1 MLVYLFVPL
10 TDECYGFGLCPERVW
25 GLGQLSGFRTVLE
38 VSRKFRGCWG
48 YQAWVYSFFVLA
60 VLPCFGLNPWLLMRQ
75 QLRGPVSDTKPSQL
89 ATRAWKAPSSSP
101 TSDPATDFFAHPVQ
115 PLPDQS
121 MIREQVLL
129 VMRNN
134 FTEFGVRP
142 STPIS
147 MLRISPVPLPLRL
160 PQIRTHHA
168 QLSGRPQA
176 ESLRSQ
182 HLRTSSP

>member
-1 MLVYLFVPL
+1 MLRIRSLPRKSL
-10 TDECYGFGLCPERVW
+10 GFGATFRVPEGSGRFQEVPGLLGIP
-25 GLGQLSGFRTVLE
+25 GLGLFILRA
-38 VSRKFRGCWG
+38 GCFALLW
-48 YQAWVYSFFVLA
+48 FE
-60 VLPCFGLNPWLLMRQ
+60 PWLLMRQ

-101 TSDPATDFFAHPVQ
+101 TSDPATEFLRPNARDSAHPVQ

-142 STPIS
+142 STP
-147 MLRISPVPLPLRL
+147 MLRISPVPLLLRL
-160 PQIRTHHA
+160 PQIRTHLA
-168 QLSGRPQA
+168 RLS
-176 ESLRSQ
+176 
-182 HLRTSSP
+182 